1 MATVRVNATGSISV
15 MTGAHSHG
23 QGHET
28 VFAQVVAER
37 LGIPA
42 TSIDIVHGDT
52 SKIPFGMGSYGSRSL
67 AVAGSAMVKAVDK
80 IIAKGKK
87 IAAHLLEAADTLAT
101 AELLQKLWPAARR
114 EMGGKVTFAAA
125 SHLAAQRRWLT

>member
-1 MATVRVNATGSISV
+1 MSTWIEACGIAPSNLVGVLGARVGLFDAATVRVNATGTISV

-37 LGIPA
+37 LGIPE
-42 TSIDIVHGDT
+42 SSVEIVHGDT

-80 IIAKGKK
+80 IVDKGEDRSPY
-87 IAAHLLEAADTLAT
+87 A
-101 AELLQKLWPAARR
+101 
-114 EMGGKVTFAAA
+114 
-125 SHLAAQRRWLT
+125 